1 MHFPKLSEIV
11 VVLILIYFLRSLKW
25 ICQVLHDICR
35 QLKHTK
41 NIGGP
46 TALPLIG
53 SAHHFMSRSSYDT
66 IQYLL
71 DEAKKVTDAGG
82 SMMKIWIGPKMDIWI
97 LNADSAKD
105 ILGSLTEITK
115 GPAYEFFSRWLGK
128 GTLIAKGDQWRKMR
142 KMVTPTFHFGKIEE
156 YAQTMDYHTRI
167 MIDLLNKKPTN
178 SQIDLYPLIKHCALD
193 IIADTAMCYKMNSQT
208 EEDTMYLK
216 AVEEWSHLGWIQF
229 QNPHYQM
236 FGGFLWKLLGHEAK
250 TVRTL
255 KTLKSFTRNIVQ
267 ERIEMLGSDLKNG
280 HMEEKRNQNFL
291 DMMLEHQSENH
302 LTMNE
307 LCTEVDTFI
316 FAVSWVMWCLATHK
330 DVQEKLYQEIRT
342 EFGCSDVEFW
352 TKRIQELPYL
362 DCCFKESNRLFPP
375 VPFVQRRLENDL
387 VIDNQLI
394 PRHTCI
400 LIPPCIMHMNE
411 KVFPNPT
418 HYDPDRFASG
428 KQFDAY
434 SYIPFLAGPRNC
446 VGQAFAKRNARIM
459 IAHLVFNFELS
470 SDYKFEDNLPI
481 PESITQPSIG
491 VPVKLKPRNL

>member
-1 MHFPKLSEIV
+1 MHLPKLSEIV
-11 VVLILIYFLRSLKW
+11 VALILIYFLRNLNW
-25 ICQVLHDICR
+25 ICQVLYVIYR

-71 DEAKKVTDAGG
+71 EEAKKVTDAGG

-97 LNADSAKD
+97 LNSDSAKD

-115 GPAYEFFSRWLGK
+115 GPSYEFFSRWLGK
-128 GTLIAKGDQWRKMR
+128 GTLIAKGDQWKKMR
-142 KMVTPTFHFGKIEE
+142 KM
-156 YAQTMDYHTRI
+156 I

-178 SQIDLYPLIKHCALD
+178 SEIDLYPLIKHCALD
-193 IIADTAMCYKMNSQT
+193 TIADTAMCYKMNSQT
-208 EEDTMYLK
+208 EEDTIYLK
-216 AVEEWSHLGWIQF
+216 AVEVWTHLGWIQF
-229 QNPHYQM
+229 QNPHYLM
-236 FGGFLWKLLGHEAK
+236 FGGLLWKLLGYEAK
-250 TVRTL
+250 TLRTL
-255 KTLKSFTRNIVQ
+255 ETLRSFTRNIVQ
-267 ERIEMLGSDLKNG
+267 KRIEML
-280 HMEEKRNQNFL
+280 
-291 DMMLEHQSENH
+291 
-302 LTMNE
+302 
-307 LCTEVDTFI
+307 
-316 FAVSWVMWCLATHK
+316 VSWVIWCLATHK
-330 DVQEKLYQEIRT
+330 NIQQRLYEEIRT
-342 EFGCSDVEFW
+342 VFGCSDAEFW
-352 TKRIQELPYL
+352 TKRIQELPFL

-375 VPFVQRRLENDL
+375 VPFVQRCLENDL

-394 PRHTCI
+394 PRRTCI
-400 LIPPCIMHMNE
+400 LIPPCLMHMNE
-411 KVFPNPT
+411 QVFPNPT
-418 HYDPDRFASG
+418 RYDPERFASG

-491 VPVKLKPRNL
+491 VPVKLRPRSL